1 MSKVAGKLKCNI
13 DLKKFGEVAR
23 VTRWVD
29 SSNFVNSDYLGCCT
43 RFYNHQ
49 LKHMLLALVK
59 LSPKFS

>member
-29 SSNFVNSDYLGCCT
+29 SSNFVNSDYLDAAQDFTTTSSNTC
-43 RFYNHQ
+43 Y
-49 LKHMLLALVK
+49 
-59 LSPKFS
+59 